1 MSLRV
6 GGAIVVNADD
16 RSRPVGGPL
25 LDVSDLSKRYV
36 MRTGFL
42 GRVRGEVRAVERVS
56 FRIAAGETLGLVGE
70 SGSGKTTT
78 GRALL
83 RLIEPD
89 GGRALYSRADGRE
102 PVDLFA
108 LAERDLRPLRR
119 ELQMVFQDPTNSLNP
134 RRRASDTLSEVLA
147 VHGIARGSELED
159 RVRALFRQVG
169 LGTELYHRY
178 PHELS
183 GGERQRLGIARALA
197 LSPRLIVCD
206 EAVSSLDVS
215 IQAQILNL
223 LKDLQAELGIAYLFI
238 AHDLSVVRYLAHRI
252 AVMHHG
258 AIVETGVTEQVFA
271 EPAHPYTRA
280 LLAAAT

>member
-1 MSLRV
+1 MNGQDRSLRV
-6 GGAIVVNADD
+6 GA
-16 RSRPVGGPL
+16 PL

-42 GRVRGEVRAVERVS
+42 GRVRGEVRAVERIS

-70 SGSGKTTT
+70 SGSGKTTI

-89 GGRALYSRADGRE
+89 GGRALYSRPGENE
-102 PVDLFA
+102 PVDLFT
-108 LAERDLRPLRR
+108 LAERDMRPLRR

-134 RRRASDTLSEVLA
+134 RRRASATLSEVLA

-159 RVRALFRQVG
+159 RVCALFRQVG
-169 LGTELYHRY
+169 LGTELLHRY

-252 AVMHHG
+252 AVMHRG
-258 AIVETGVTEQVFA
+258 EIVESGETEQLFA

-280 LLAAAT
+280 LIAAAM

>member
-1 MSLRV
+1 MNRDAV
-6 GGAIVVNADD
+6 QADRD
-16 RSRPVGGPL
+16 FNSAAPL
-25 LDVSDLSKRYV
+25 VEVLDLSKRYV

-42 GRVRGEVRAVERVS
+42 GRVRGEVRAVENVS
-56 FRIAAGETLGLVGE
+56 FRIASGETLGLVGE

-89 GGRALYSRADGRE
+89 GGRALYSRPESRE

-134 RRRASDTLSEVLA
+134 RRRASDTLSEVLS

-169 LGTELYHRY
+169 LGTELLHRY

-252 AVMHHG
+252 AVMHRG